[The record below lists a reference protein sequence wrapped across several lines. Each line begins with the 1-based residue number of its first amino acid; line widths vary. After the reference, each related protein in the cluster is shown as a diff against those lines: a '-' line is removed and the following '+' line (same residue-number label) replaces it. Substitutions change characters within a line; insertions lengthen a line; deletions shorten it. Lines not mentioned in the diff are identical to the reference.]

1 MPAVNTFRTYI
12 FTNAFKLVLD
22 HGAMETVKHSIC
34 MMMTVDDLH
43 LSNRERIWI
52 TFAPTDGGHVYEHF
66 SFEVGIT
73 LDFADFFSW
82 KTKKKQTNKPE
93 SRKTV
98 QSQNKT

>member
-1 MPAVNTFRTYI
+1 M
-12 FTNAFKLVLD
+12 
-22 HGAMETVKHSIC
+22 GAMETVKHSIC

-73 LDFADFFSW
+73 LEFADVFSC
-82 KTKKKQTNKPE
+82 KTRKKSKQTSQSHEKHSSHKTKRKIRVCTKKKKPQQD
-93 SRKTV
+93 K
-98 QSQNKT
+98 